1 MVSRRALFVDMG
13 VPSRVVG
20 RRVGEL
26 RGIIPHCP
34 TSISPPG
41 LIYGP
46 NASGVT
52 CGFHHLF
59 GACRPIRKTR
69 SISVSRGVLYRLQM
83 MTS

>member
-1 MVSRRALFVDMG
+1 RALFVLMG

-20 RRVGEL
+20 LRVGEL
-26 RGIIPHCP
+26 RGIMPHCP
-34 TSISPPG
+34 TSNSPPG
-41 LIYGP
+41 LTYGP
-46 NASGVT
+46 RASGVT

-59 GACRPIRKTR
+59 GAWRPTRKAR